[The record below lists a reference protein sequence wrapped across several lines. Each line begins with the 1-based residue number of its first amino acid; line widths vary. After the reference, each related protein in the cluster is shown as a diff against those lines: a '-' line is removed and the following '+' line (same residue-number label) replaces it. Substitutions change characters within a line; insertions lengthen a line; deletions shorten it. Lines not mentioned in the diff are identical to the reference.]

1 MKVIMYH
8 YVQKFRKSLPRLNFL
23 HIDNFRK
30 QLDYFENNF
39 GFIEY
44 SEFENILKNKTLSS
58 NGVVL
63 TFDDG
68 LKCHYTEV
76 YKELKERG
84 LWGIFYVNSQPILE
98 GSLLDVHKTHILLAC
113 VDPNILIKDL
123 HHTLLTQEFENTDLY
138 DRVTYIRQTNDEDSL
153 AFKRTLNYYLNTN
166 ERKDVLDALMSI
178 NDLNSIFQAKEYY
191 LSKAEIEEMSNNGM
205 IFGGHTHS
213 HPLLSK
219 LTKATQYREIKSSID
234 LVQAKNTFCFPY
246 GGEISFNKD
255 TLDILKKLEI
265 KYCFSVENK
274 DISNEHLRNKILS
287 LPRYDCNFFPY
298 GKIFKN

>member
-8 YVQKFRKSLPRLNFL
+8 YVQRFSKSLPKLNFL
-23 HIDNFRK
+23 HIDDFRK
-30 QLDYFENNF
+30 QLDYFEKNF

-44 SEFENILKNKTLSS
+44 SEFDNMLENKNVSTD
-58 NGVVL
+58 GVIL

-113 VDPNILIKDL
+113 VESKKLIKDL
-123 HHTLLTQEFENTDLY
+123 YHILSTQEFENTDLY
-138 DRVTYIRQTNDEDSL
+138 DKFTYIQQTNDEDSL
-153 AFKRTLNYYLNTN
+153 AFKRILNYYID
-166 ERKDVLDALMSI
+166 RKDRKDILDALMSI
-178 NDLNSIFQAKEYY
+178 NNLDSIFKAREYY
-191 LSKAEIEEMSNNGM
+191 LSKGEIEEMSNNGM

-219 LTKATQYREIKSSID
+219 LTKASQYKEIKSSID
-234 LVQAKNTFCFPY
+234 LVRDKNTFCFPY
-246 GGEISFNKD
+246 GGEISYNQD
-255 TLDILKKLEI
+255 TLDILETLKI
-265 KYCFSVENK
+265 RYCFSVENK
-274 DISNEHLRNKILS
+274 DVSIEYLKNRILS
-287 LPRYDCNFFPY
+287 LPRYDCNFFPH